1 VTKKLLSVT
10 NQPKEPVMTT
20 TTATTKTA
28 TPTNHRTVASLNLPT
43 KVPAL
48 ITAARAIV
56 QSVTG
61 NSAFPT
67 MVPTLATVT
76 AAINDLETAETA
88 TQSRVRGAAATRN
101 AKRTALLTLLHQLK
115 AGVQQAADA
124 SPEQA
129 TTLIQNAG
137 LSVKKTAVRAPRVFD
152 AKPGTVTGQ
161 VKLVAQSAARR
172 ASYEWETS
180 NDGGKTWQMAPV
192 TLQAKTTV
200 SGLVPGS
207 TVTFRYRPVTKT
219 GEADWSQPVAMIV
232 K

>member
-1 VTKKLLSVT
+1 MT
-10 NQPKEPVMTT
+10 NEPKEPIMTT
-20 TTATTKTA
+20 TATTTKTA
-28 TPTNHRTVASLNLPT
+28 TPTTHRTIASLKLPT

-48 ITAARAIV
+48 ITASRAIA

-61 NSAFPT
+61 NSAFAT
-67 MVPTLATVT
+67 MAPLLAAVT
-76 AAINDLETAETA
+76 AAINDLETSETA
-88 TQSRVRGAAATRN
+88 TQSKVRGAAATRDV
-101 AKRTALLTLLHQLK
+101 KRTALLTLLHQLK
-115 AGVQQAADA
+115 ADVQQAADA
-124 SPEQA
+124 NPAQA

-137 LSVKKTAVRAPRVFD
+137 LSVKKTALRPPRVFE

-161 VKLVAQSAARR
+161 VELVAASAARR

-180 NDGGKTWQMAPV
+180 IDGGKTWQMAPV

-207 TVTFRYRPVTKT
+207 TVMFRYRPVTKT
-219 GEADWSQPVAMIV
+219 GEADWSQPVTMIV

>member
-1 VTKKLLSVT
+1 VT
-10 NQPKEPVMTT
+10 NETKEPVMTT
-20 TTATTKTA
+20 TTTTKTA
-28 TPTNHRTVASLNLPT
+28 TPTTHRTLAALKLPT

-48 ITAARAIV
+48 ITVARAIV
-56 QSVTG
+56 QSLTG
-61 NSAFPT
+61 NAAFPT
-67 MVPTLATVT
+67 TDPPLTTVT

-88 TQSRVRGAAATRN
+88 TQSKVRGAAATRN
-101 AKRTALLTLLHQLK
+101 LKRTTLLTLLHQIK
-115 AGVQQAADA
+115 ADVQQVADA

-129 TTLIQNAG
+129 TTLIQGAG

-152 AKPGTVTGQ
+152 AKPGAVSGE
-161 VKLVAQSAARR
+161 VELVAASAARR

-180 NDGGKTWQMAPV
+180 TDGGKTWQMSPS

-207 TVTFRYRPVTKT
+207 NMMFRYRPVTKT
-219 GEADWSQPVAMIV
+219 GEADWSQPVSLIV